1 LLLKTP
7 GYWKKREVKVTTA
20 GNEHQ
25 KHAKL
30 NRPIIGEFNR
40 NELAILGTTCAN
52 IRHLVNQLV
61 QTLSEHYNVA
71 YVDADHKPSQVNE
84 DAVLANGATLEF
96 VDKIT
101 YRCLNYAQEFNTF
114 QNRELFNG
122 QDLVLVNGNHFK
134 AQSQIVIIDPIKPLD
149 KKLDKLTDVK
159 LVVFTEGI
167 TELPECFSLLPH
179 LADVPILKMDNI
191 TGLTDFIASYLNQ
204 RKAPLLGLVLAG
216 GKSERMQTDKGS
228 LNYHGKSQRLHVH
241 ELLSSHCE
249 QVFVSYADKA
259 AVHEDEQLPIV
270 LDTFTGL
277 GPYGGILSAFQYNPN
292 AAWITL
298 ACDLPYLSAETI
310 AYLVQHRNPSKIAT
324 AFMDSENKFPEP
336 LITIWEPRAYPVLL
350 QFLSQ
355 GYSCPRKVL
364 INSDV
369 ALLQVPDVG
378 DLQNVNHPEERDAAM
393 RYLHQTE

>member
-1 LLLKTP
+1 MDKQ
-7 GYWKKREVKVTTA
+7 
-20 GNEHQ
+20 HQ

-30 NRPIIGEFNR
+30 TRPSLGEFNR
-40 NELAILGTTCAN
+40 NELAILGTNCAA
-52 IRHLVNQLV
+52 IRHLVNQLI
-61 QTLSEHYNVA
+61 QGLSEKYAIA
-71 YVDADHKPSQVNE
+71 YVDADHKASQVNE
-84 DAVLANGATLEF
+84 EAALANGATLEF

-101 YRCLNYAQEFNTF
+101 YRSLNYAQEFNAF
-114 QNRELFNG
+114 QNRQLFNQ

-134 AQSQIVIIDPIKPLD
+134 AQSQIVVIDPAKPLD

-167 TELPECFSLLPH
+167 TELPECFNSLPH
-179 LADVPILKMDNI
+179 LADVPILTFDNVAGI
-191 TGLTDFIASYLNQ
+191 ADFISKYMINRRPSLM
-204 RKAPLLGLVLAG
+204 GLVLAG

-228 LNYHGKSQRLHVH
+228 INYHGKSQRQHVY
-241 ELLSSHCE
+241 ELLSKHCE
-249 QVFVSYADKA
+249 QAYISYADES
-259 AVHEDEQLPIV
+259 AVHQQEGLPFI

-277 GPYGGILSAFQYNPN
+277 GPYSGLLSAFQTNPN

-310 AYLVQHRNPSKIAT
+310 AYLIDHRNPSKIAT
-324 AFMDSENKFPEP
+324 AFMDSENRFPEP
-336 LITIWEPRAYPVLL
+336 LITIWELRAYPVLL

-369 ALLQVPDVG
+369 ELLQVPNVR
-378 DLQNVNHPEERDAAM
+378 DLQNVNHPEEREAAM
-393 RYLHQTE
+393 QYLHKGQ